1 MPAMSMSSLD
11 SDHSFSTIGDPSKRR
26 SKPFKVSMTHIKWAI
41 LFVIVTLVLLCQ
53 DVFLV
58 TIQRTSHDLIGAMSL
73 GALIVGI
80 YLMVHSI
87 E

>member
-1 MPAMSMSSLD
+1 MSSLD
-11 SDHSFSTIGDPSKRR
+11 SDHSFSTMGDAPKHRA
-26 SKPFKVSMTHIKWAI
+26 KPFDWNMAYIKWMI

-58 TIQRTSHDLIGAMSL
+58 TIKRTSHDLLGAMSL

-80 YLMVHSI
+80 YLMVNSI